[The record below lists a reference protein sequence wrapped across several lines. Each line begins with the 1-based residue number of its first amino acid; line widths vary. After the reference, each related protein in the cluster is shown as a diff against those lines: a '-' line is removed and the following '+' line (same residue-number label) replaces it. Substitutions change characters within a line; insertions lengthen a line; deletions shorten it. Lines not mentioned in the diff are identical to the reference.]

1 MDSRI
6 QGSEKPH
13 EALLPPALQ
22 PIQSSR
28 AWSFSV
34 SLDGFVLFVTEDWG
48 ILTIIKDYL
57 IYMFLLIYVFYML
70 TRASQVTPVINNPP
84 ANAGDTR
91 DASLMPE
98 SERSLE
104 KEMATH
110 PSILAWKIPRTEE
123 PDGLQSMGLQR
134 VGHN

>member
-1 MDSRI
+1 M
-6 QGSEKPH
+6 
-13 EALLPPALQ
+13 
-22 PIQSSR
+22 
-28 AWSFSV
+28 
-34 SLDGFVLFVTEDWG
+34 FVTEDWG

-70 TRASQVTPVINNPP
+70 TRASQVTPVVNNPP

-98 SERSLE
+98 SERSPE

-123 PDGLQSMGLQR
+123 PDRLQSMGLQR